1 MKNIFGAKIPQR
13 LPKDKYKLNTD
24 ISKQNQLMFG
34 TKNVKVY
41 RLKIWNSH
49 KTMIKD

>member
-34 TKNVKVY
+34 AENFKVY
-41 RLKIWNSH
+41 GLKIWNSH
-49 KTMIKD
+49 KTMIKN